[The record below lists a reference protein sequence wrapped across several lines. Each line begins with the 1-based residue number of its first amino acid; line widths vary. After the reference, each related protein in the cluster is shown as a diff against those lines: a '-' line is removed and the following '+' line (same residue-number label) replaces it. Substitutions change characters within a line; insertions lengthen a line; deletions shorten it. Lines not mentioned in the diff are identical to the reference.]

1 MKKYMTD
8 VSELTR
14 IANAIREKNGYKN
27 LYDPVSG
34 IAYVEPDT
42 QYTISEDITFNGT
55 TFQVGV
61 YIQFRANGTWITGYY
76 KVETLPIPSAG
87 TVKHYTYTFTTRSD
101 AVYVMVNPN
110 GSTASNVQ
118 LEKGDTETTYEA
130 FHPIEFPDGFV
141 DGIYDI

>member
-1 MKKYMTD
+1 MKQYMTYE
-8 VSELTR
+8 SELTG

-34 IAYVEPDT
+34 IAYVEPNT
-42 QYTISEDITFNGT
+42 QYTISWDITFNGT
-55 TFQVGV
+55 TFQVGIYV
-61 YIQFRANGTWITGYY
+61 EYRANGKWITGRYS
-76 KVETLPIPSAG
+76 VEPWVPSAG
-87 TVKHYTYTFTTRSD
+87 TVRHYTLTFTTTSE
-101 AVYVMVNPN
+101 ACYVIINPN